1 LVAVE
6 NVQSHAII
14 SLDPEGL
21 IKSWNAGAERITDW
35 KADEAIGKCLDLLYT
50 DEDKTAKK
58 HEQDVQA
65 ALKKGSYQE
74 ETTYTK
80 KDGTRYLADM
90 SITKVTTGKDGVG
103 FVLIAKDTT
112 QRKQDEVDQIDAN
125 TLLRAEIDRRKTI
138 EKALKESNDELE
150 AFASAAGHD
159 LQEPLRMVVSY
170 LQLIVKRYSKSLDE
184 DGLVFL
190 EFAVDGAT
198 RMKML
203 ISDLVEYSRID
214 TLGKPFKETNASQVL
229 EDVLDS
235 MEVLIR
241 ESGAKITYDKLPVV
255 WSDKVQLNELLQ
267 NLLANA
273 IKFGKQGS
281 ASQLKVHVGVHENAR
296 EFVFS
301 VSDTGPGIDKKY
313 FKTIFLIFKQLG
325 NKSLAE
331 GSGVGLAI
339 CKKIV
344 KRHHG
349 RIWVESEIGKG
360 STFNFSIPR
369 SKEAQ

>member
-1 LVAVE
+1 
-6 NVQSHAII
+6 
-14 SLDPEGL
+14 
-21 IKSWNAGAERITDW
+21 
-35 KADEAIGKCLDLLYT
+35 
-50 DEDKTAKK
+50 
-58 HEQDVQA
+58 
-65 ALKKGSYQE
+65 
-74 ETTYTK
+74 
-80 KDGTRYLADM
+80 
-90 SITKVTTGKDGVG
+90 
-103 FVLIAKDTT
+103 
-112 QRKQDEVDQIDAN
+112 
-125 TLLRAEIDRRKTI
+125 
-138 EKALKESNDELE
+138 
-150 AFASAAGHD
+150 
-159 LQEPLRMVVSY
+159 
-170 LQLIVKRYSKSLDE
+170 
-184 DGLVFL
+184 
-190 EFAVDGAT
+190 
-198 RMKML
+198 ML